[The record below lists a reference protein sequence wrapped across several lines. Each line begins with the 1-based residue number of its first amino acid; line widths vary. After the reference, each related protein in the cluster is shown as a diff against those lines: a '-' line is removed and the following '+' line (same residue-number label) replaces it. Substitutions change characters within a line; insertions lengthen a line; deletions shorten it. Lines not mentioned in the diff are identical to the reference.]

1 MIRDYKIIFLDI
13 DGVLN
18 SDDYIERQINRGIHC
33 LVGTE
38 ILDTCARDR
47 LKLFLSENL
56 DVKLVISSSWRWW
69 DVKTTK
75 EKFMKTRMCTLV
87 PYIVGVTPRFFS
99 NRSRGREIDFYI
111 KKHHIK
117 DYVIIDDEDYDI
129 HQKDHLVQTT
139 YEHGLTEEH
148 YKDIKRI
155 LNIK

>member
-1 MIRDYKIIFLDI
+1 MIRNYKIIFLDI

-18 SDDYIERQINRGIHC
+18 SDEWIKKEYNR
-33 LVGTE
+33 VGHILIGTK
-38 ILDTCARDR
+38 ILDTKARDR

-87 PYIVGVTPRFFS
+87 PYIVGVTPMS
-99 NRSRGREIDFYI
+99 YSLNRGKEIDWYV

-117 DYVIIDDEDYDI
+117 DYVIIDDEDDDI
-129 HQKDHLVQTT
+129 CQKDHLVKTDYT
-139 YEHGLTEEH
+139 HGLQERH

-155 LNIK
+155 LRK

>member
-69 DVKTTK
+69 NVKTTK

-87 PYIVGVTPRFFS
+87 PYIIGVTPRS
-99 NRSRGREIDFYI
+99 YSRRRGQEIDWYV

-117 DYVIIDDEDYDI
+117 DYVIIDDEDHDI
-129 HQKDHLVQTT
+129 HQKDHLVKTD
-139 YEHGLTEEH
+139 YIYGLQERH

-155 LNIK
+155 LRK